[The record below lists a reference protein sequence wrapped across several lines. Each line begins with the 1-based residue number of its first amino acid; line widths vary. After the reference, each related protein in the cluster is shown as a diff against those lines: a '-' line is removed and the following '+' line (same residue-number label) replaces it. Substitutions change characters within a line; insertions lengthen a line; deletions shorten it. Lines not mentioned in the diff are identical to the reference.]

1 MMDNKYEMPTPDN
14 KENVIVLSRNKEG
27 QFVLLHTTTG
37 ERMQTDE
44 RTASKLMLWNSLGE
58 TAKSNRLASQ
68 VMGCTAGGFRL
79 DTVLQNENDARRTEG
94 KGKGTE
100 RLTDGLNLDEER
112 GRNNPEK
119 SEKGVKTGQGVKG
132 ENEQQAA
139 EREGKNTVLD
149 AHVTGIGAAGD
160 FHMAARLKNEV
171 TGEVRDVKGM
181 ITGLDAALLRSN
193 TNEQGKDGTVLRNAQ
208 ALASENFEKGM
219 SVAFPRNNSFTMKME

>member
-1 MMDNKYEMPTPDN
+1 MDHKYEMPAPGN

-37 ERMQTDE
+37 ESMQTDG
-44 RTASKLMLWNSLGE
+44 RTASKLMLWDSLGE
-58 TAKSNRLASQ
+58 TAKSNRLASRL
-68 VMGCTAGGFRL
+68 MGCTADGFRL
-79 DTVLQNENDARRTEG
+79 DAVLQNENDARRTEG
-94 KGKGTE
+94 KGKGADC
-100 RLTDGLNLDEER
+100 LTDGLNLDEER
-112 GRNNPEK
+112 GRSNPEK
-119 SEKGVKTGQGVKG
+119 SEKGVKTGQGG
-132 ENEQQAA
+132 NGRNEQQAA

-149 AHVTGIGAAGD
+149 AHVTGIGAGGD
-160 FHMAARLKNEV
+160 FHLAARLKNEV

-219 SVAFPRNNSFTMKME
+219 SVAFPRNNTFTMKME